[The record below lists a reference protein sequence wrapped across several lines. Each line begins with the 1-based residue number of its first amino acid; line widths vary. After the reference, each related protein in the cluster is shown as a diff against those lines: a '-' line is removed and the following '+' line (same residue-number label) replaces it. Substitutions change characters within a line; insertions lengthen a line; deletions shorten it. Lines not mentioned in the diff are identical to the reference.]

1 MGLVVKETIL
11 SDLVIV
17 EMGMKVWT
25 DAKKCIGYHG
35 FLVLFGIVWCM
46 FSFWTC
52 IVYLCALHYNFAGH
66 RRHYYDAFQRK
77 VCYWKTWDSFN
88 LSTLGEGEIPNII
101 MDFADL

>member
-1 MGLVVKETIL
+1 MGLLWNIVIFLHPAFFAFVDFLTYVKRRFWELVVKETIL
-11 SDLVIV
+11 SDPVIV

-46 FSFWTC
+46 SSFWTC

-66 RRHYYDAFQRK
+66 RRHYYDAFQ
-77 VCYWKTWDSFN
+77 
-88 LSTLGEGEIPNII
+88 
-101 MDFADL
+101 